1 MAKKIIKLTEGD
13 LHKIIKTSVGKILK
27 EINLKSWVE
36 NNNSTYKQAVDVLSK
51 YVIERLGPEDI
62 LDNPDIVEDE
72 VEDSWQD
79 VLSDDLLEAIYDK
92 YDVACVTN
100 KSCYGGGGFEVLR
113 ELQMDVRDNVLNILK
128 NGQSN

>member
-1 MAKKIIKLTEGD
+1 MKRQVIRLTENDLHRIIKKSVSKIIQ
-13 LHKIIKTSVGKILK
+13 
-27 EINLKSWVE
+27 EINVSNWVKENDLK
-36 NNNSTYKQAVDVLSK
+36 YKQAVDFLSK
-51 YVIERLGPEDI
+51 KVIERLGPEEI
-62 LDNPDIVEDE
+62 LDNPDIIEDE

-79 VLSDDLLEAIYDK
+79 ELSDDLLEAIYDK

-128 NGQSN
+128 NAQSN